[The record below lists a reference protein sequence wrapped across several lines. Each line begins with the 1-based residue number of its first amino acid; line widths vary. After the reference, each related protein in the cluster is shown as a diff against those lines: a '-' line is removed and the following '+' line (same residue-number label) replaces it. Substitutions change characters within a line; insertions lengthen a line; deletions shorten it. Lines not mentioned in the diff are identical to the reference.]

1 MSNLLGEIGLRLLK
15 VLTAAVAGLIVFLF
29 SVVTLGATPSIE
41 LGLLSW
47 LSGAA
52 FVLLV
57 ESPVF

>member
-15 VLTAAVAGLIVFLF
+15 ALTAAVAGLIVFLF
-29 SVVTLGATPSIE
+29 CVVTLGATPTIE

-57 ESPVF
+57 ESPIF

>member
-15 VLTAAVAGLIVFLF
+15 ALSAAVVGLIIYLF
-29 SVVTLGATPSIE
+29 CVGTLGATPSVE

-57 ESPVF
+57 ESGIF

>member
-1 MSNLLGEIGLRLLK
+1 VNYLFSEFGIRLLK
-15 VLTAAVAGLIVFLF
+15 ALAAAVVGLIVYLF
-29 SVVTLGATPSIE
+29 CVGTLGATPSVE

-52 FVLLV
+52 FVLVV